1 MANYTNSSNF
11 TVPLQTSPSFQP
23 AFQPD
28 DWYRSFRTF
37 VAIAEIIIAIVSLV
51 SNFLVVYAFV
61 AYKKIRTSVT
71 NYFVISLAMSDILT
85 SGLVTTF
92 TADIYLTDYRWTHGF
107 FMCNLYTTMFL
118 LALPSS
124 VINLCA
130 VTVDRYLVLRM
141 PLRYTSLMPPRRA
154 VIIICCLWIYAI
166 TWSCLPVLGWNA
178 LKNGRTVI
186 MNGHCYH
193 SSTPI
198 YNNLVNIINFLLPM
212 VFMAIFWVFIYSIA
226 HKHRKR
232 VLKIERSLSLNT
244 NESSN
249 SSNNMNGEVHP
260 MTHLT
265 ARNEKMEKKRLQRN
279 VRGSRLIGF
288 LVVLFY
294 FCWLPH
300 VSLSFIGNICIP
312 CHTRIPYFLYDVFLA
327 LGFLNSALNPFLY
340 PFHDKHF
347 KAAYKDMWKKFRS
360 KAIVKLLPSQ
370 RDDPVFI

>member
-1 MANYTNSSNF
+1 MANYTNSSNV
-11 TVPLQTSPSFQP
+11 TDPLQTAPSLRP

-28 DWYRSFRTF
+28 DWNRSFTMF
-37 VAIAEIIIAIVSLV
+37 VVIAEIIIAVVSLV

-61 AYKKIRTSVT
+61 AYKKLRTSVT
-71 NYFVISLAMSDILT
+71 NYFVISLAVSDILT

-92 TADIYLTDYRWTHGF
+92 TADISMNPRWTHGL

-154 VIIICCLWIYAI
+154 VFIICCLWIYAI
-166 TWSCLPVLGWNA
+166 TWSCLPVLGWHA
-178 LKNGRTVI
+178 PTPGGSVI
-186 MNGHCYH
+186 YNGHCYH
-193 SSTPI
+193 TSTSL

-212 VFMAIFWVFIYSIA
+212 VFMAIFWVFIYSIV

-249 SSNNMNGEVHP
+249 SSNNMNGEVYP
-260 MTHLT
+260 MTQLT
-265 ARNEKMEKKRLQRN
+265 ARNEKTEKKRLQRN
-279 VRGSRLIGF
+279 VRGSRFIGF
-288 LVVLFY
+288 IVILFY
-294 FCWLPH
+294 FCWLPY
-300 VSLSFIGNICIP
+300 VSLSFIANICRP
-312 CHTRIPYFLYDVFLA
+312 CQAHIPYFLYEAFLA

-347 KAAYKDMWKKFRS
+347 KAAFRDMWKKLRS
-360 KAIVKLLPSQ
+360 KAFVRLFPSQ
-370 RDDPVFI
+370 GKGVVFI